1 MVERIAGIVVP
12 IFLVV
17 LVGFLYGR
25 KRSPSMEAANRIN
38 IEVFTPFLILSVFA
52 SRPVDLADYAPL
64 AFGAI
69 LVTLLPGIFAY
80 FLAKGLGVSW
90 KTFVPPIMFRNSGN
104 TGLPLILFTFGEAYM
119 PAAVILFIV
128 ENTLHF
134 TVGAW
139 LLNPRTHLLHVLR
152 NPMVIAAAMG
162 LSIAAFSV
170 HLPEWL
176 IRSLSLL
183 GDISVPLMLFAL
195 GVRLVNLDLSGWRIG
210 LVSAVASPVLGLMVA
225 WPLTLILDLS
235 PVQQA
240 MLILFGALPPAV
252 LNYLVA
258 ERYNQQPEQVA
269 AMVLFSNA
277 LSIITIPLVLAW
289 VLAGS

>member
-25 KRSPSMEAANRIN
+25 KHAPNMEAANRIN
-38 IEVFTPFLILSVFA
+38 IDVFTPFLILSVFA
-52 SRPVDLADYAPL
+52 SRPVDLGDYAPL
-64 AFGAI
+64 ALGAI
-69 LVTLLPGIFAY
+69 LVTLLPGIGAY
-80 FLAKGLGVSW
+80 YLARAIGVSW
-90 KTFVPPIMFRNSGN
+90 KTFVPPMMFRNSGN
-104 TGLPLILFTFGEAYM
+104 TGLPLMLFTFGEEFM

-139 LLNPRTHLLHVLR
+139 LLNPRTHLLHVLK
-152 NPMVIAAAMG
+152 NPMIIAAALG
-162 LSIAAFSV
+162 LAIAGFSV
-170 HLPEWL
+170 HLPDWL
-176 IRSLSLL
+176 IRSLALL
-183 GDISVPLMLFAL
+183 GDIAVPLMLFAL

-210 LVSAVASPVLGLMVA
+210 VISAVASPILGLVVA
-225 WPLTLILDLS
+225 WPLALLLDLS

-269 AMVLFSNA
+269 AMVMFSNA
-277 LSIITIPLVLAW
+277 LSIVSIPLVLAW
-289 VLAGS
+289 VLGGV